1 MLAEKACE
9 QAEKPSLHI
18 DDVIRLKYQCQNFP
32 SEESLTLRVFEMR
45 IIVATDA
52 WHPQVNGVVRTL
64 TSLQRSAAAL
74 GAEITFL
81 TPEGFPSIGVPTYP
95 GLRVA
100 LPNRREIARRIEVA
114 DPEAIH
120 IATEGPIG
128 WAVRG
133 YCLRHKL
140 AFTTSYTTRFPEYV
154 SVRTGLPASVGYWI
168 LRRFHAAGAMTM
180 VATVSLR
187 QELAERG
194 FRKLGFWTR
203 GVDTELFNPDHP
215 AKLDLPRPI
224 FMTMG
229 RVAVEKNLEAFLSL
243 DLPGTKVVVGDGP
256 QKAEL
261 ERKYPNAV
269 FLGEKTGQDLTSHLA
284 AADVF
289 AFPSLT
295 DTFGVVQLE
304 ALACGTPVA
313 AFPVTGPKDVI
324 SDHPIGAIDDDLR
337 SACLRALTM
346 SREAC
351 RNFALQRSWEN
362 SARQFIG
369 NLSALQ
375 PTRVLRPA
383 RHVASRSAVQG

>member
-1 MLAEKACE
+1 MKIL
-9 QAEKPSLHI
+9 I
-18 DDVIRLKYQCQNFP
+18 
-32 SEESLTLRVFEMR
+32 
-45 IIVATDA
+45 ATDA

-64 TSLQRSAAAL
+64 TSLARSASSLDADIA
-74 GAEITFL
+74 FL
-81 TPEGFPSIGVPTYP
+81 TPDGFPSMALPTYP

-100 LPNRREIARRIEVA
+100 LPSRREIARRIEA
-114 DPEAIH
+114 AAPDAIH
-120 IATEGPIG
+120 VATEGPVG
-128 WAVRG
+128 WAVRA
-133 YCLRHKL
+133 YCRRRKL
-140 AFTTSYTTRFPEYV
+140 AFTTSYTTRFPEYIE
-154 SVRTGLPASVGYWI
+154 VRTRLPASVGYAV
-168 LRRFHAAGAMTM
+168 LRHFHAASSMVM
-180 VATVSLR
+180 VATDSLR
-187 QELAERG
+187 QELSARG

-203 GVDTELFNPDHP
+203 GVDTELFNPHNP
-215 AKLDLPRPI
+215 ATLDLPRPI

-261 ERKYPNAV
+261 ERKYPSAV
-269 FLGEKTGQDLTSHLA
+269 FLGEKKGADLTAHLA

-289 AFPSLT
+289 VFPSLT

-324 SDHPIGAIDDDLR
+324 ADHPIGALDHDLR

-351 RNFALQRSWEN
+351 RNFALERSWEN

-369 NLSALQ
+369 NVTALQ
-375 PTRVLRPA
+375 PSRSLRPVRRA
-383 RHVASRSAVQG
+383 RATSAVQG